1 MATYIALL
9 RAINVGGTGK
19 LPMARLKALC
29 EQLGFTQVR
38 TVIASGNVI
47 LASRLRAAQVQ
58 ARLEAALHAEMGK
71 PVGVLLRSPDELRAV
86 LDAQPFAGRD
96 AARCVVIFL
105 PDPVPPD
112 ARALV
117 RGRTDEQ
124 VEWGQRELYVHYPG
138 GQGASKLRI
147 PAAAAG
153 TARNLNT
160 VARLL
165 ELASEM
171 RA

>member
-1 MATYIALL
+1 VATYIALL
-9 RAINVGGTGK
+9 RAVNVGGTGK
-19 LPMARLKALC
+19 LPMARLKSLC

-38 TVIASGNVI
+38 TVIASGNV
-47 LASRLRAAQVQ
+47 LFASRAGAAQVQ
-58 ARLEAALHAEMGK
+58 SRLEEALHEEMGK
-71 PVGVLLRSPDELRAV
+71 PVGVLLRTAGELRA
-86 LDAQPFAGRD
+86 LLAAQPFAGRD

-105 PDPVPPD
+105 PGPVPPD
-112 ARALV
+112 ARGLV

-160 VARLL
+160 VAKLV
-165 ELASEM
+165 ELAGEM